1 MVKTN
6 LSPKE
11 VRSIESKWH
20 KIATQLGIPIPP
32 KAAAIILGLEE
43 QDYIT
48 YTNALVQENKKVAEQ
63 LLQNP
68 QVAALVDNIA
78 SQSQQVIIMG
88 DSITAYHFS
97 YAEILRHLLEPQ
109 NINVTNWGVGG
120 YTSNHALELCHNVA
134 LLSHKPDLVFLSYG
148 VNDAKYFGNAAK
160 MLVSHEEYHANM
172 MTVVEALQSQLDA
185 TLVLLTPTL
194 VIEAVANHLSPG
206 FHHSMRWNNNDL
218 LRFGETLK
226 AIANSH
232 KKVSVVDVMIGIG
245 IPPSPDLYLDDG
257 VHLNPK
263 GEEVIL
269 TQIAQQLKL

>member
-1 MVKTN
+1 M
-6 LSPKE
+6 
-11 VRSIESKWH
+11 RSIESKWH

-32 KAAAIILGLEE
+32 KAAAIILDLEE

-48 YTNALVQENKKVAEQ
+48 HTNALAQENKKVAER

-78 SQSQQVIIMG
+78 RLGQQVVIMG
-88 DSITAYHFS
+88 DSITAYHLS

-109 NINVTNWGVGG
+109 NISVTNWGVGG

-134 LLSHKPDLVFLSYG
+134 LLSLKPDLVFLSYG
-148 VNDAKYFGNAAK
+148 VNDAKYFGNATK

-172 MTVVEALQSQLDA
+172 TAVVEALQSQLDA

-194 VIEAVANHLSPG
+194 VIEAVANHLPPG
-206 FHHSMRWNNNDL
+206 FHHSMRWDNNDL

-226 AIANSH
+226 TIANSY
-232 KKVSVVDVMIGIG
+232 KKVSVVDVTVGIG

-257 VHLNPK
+257 VHPNRN

-269 TQIAQQLKL
+269 TQIAQQLNL